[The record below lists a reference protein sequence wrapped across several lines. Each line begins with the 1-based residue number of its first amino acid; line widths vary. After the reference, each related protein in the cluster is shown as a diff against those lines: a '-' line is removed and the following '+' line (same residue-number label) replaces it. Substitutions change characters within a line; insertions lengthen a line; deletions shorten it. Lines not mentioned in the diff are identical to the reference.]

1 METSNILTKTVI
13 ELTQKSIE
21 RKIIW
26 TVANPNVIRWVKQYQ
41 DDQTTVTLQ
50 KQPGPNPNVKEVYI
64 MTIQSVRMVT
74 VKTKVPGQESGTK
87 VVPMPIPPIQ
97 ISTMTDPSLSETL
110 KELFFVGFSEA
121 HHQDNE
127 RKVEALNNLLRGL

>member
-13 ELTQKSIE
+13 ELIQKSIE

-26 TVANPNVIRWVKQYQ
+26 TVANPNVIRWVKQDQ

-74 VKTKVPGQESGTK
+74 IRAKVTGQESGTK
-87 VVPMPIPPIQ
+87 VIPMPTPTIQ
-97 ISTMTDPSLSETL
+97 ISTMTDPSLSEAL

-121 HHQDNE
+121 HSRDDE
-127 RKVEALNNLLRGL
+127 RKVEALKKLLKGL